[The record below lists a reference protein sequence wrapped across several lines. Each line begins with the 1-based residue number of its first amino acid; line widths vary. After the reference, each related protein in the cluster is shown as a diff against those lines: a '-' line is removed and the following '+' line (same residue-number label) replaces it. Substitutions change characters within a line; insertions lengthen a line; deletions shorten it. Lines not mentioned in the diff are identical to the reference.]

1 MYRVVHWA
9 LLPACGLLL
18 AACAASDFAKPVT
31 AFSDTTTQ
39 AASSFR
45 SSRESVDKF
54 ATERRLKDL
63 NAGGTLAPRT
73 TQDCTPNATQCRLV
87 IVETTGSTKP
97 VEVSLDNLQAL
108 MDDLDDY
115 TKNLAAIVNANTSA
129 DVAKGTD
136 AVKTSLTT
144 LAQDTDTFAKQQ
156 HLGDTGIARVSPF
169 ISPVADAANFV
180 ISRALEAQKIAA
192 LREATAQMEEMFPTL
207 TRVFEAVSTAAIRQ
221 QRRQLDAAF
230 RKASDDF
237 RHNKSDANRDAYM
250 RAAKAYDAALKSDP
264 KKMYES
270 LREAHHV
277 LAQALN
283 APNPTLADLWTL
295 LQRASDEAV
304 KLAEIR
310 KALQKAAVTA
320 KQT

>member
-1 MYRVVHWA
+1 MYRVVRLA
-9 LLPACGLLL
+9 LLPACGLWLV
-18 AACAASDFAKPVT
+18 ACAASDFAGPVT
-31 AFSDTTTQ
+31 AFSDTTAQ
-39 AASSFR
+39 AANSFK
-45 SSRESVDKF
+45 SSRESVEKF
-54 ATERRLKDL
+54 ATERRLKL
-63 NAGGTLAPRT
+63 FNAGGALQPQTNK
-73 TQDCTPNATQCRLV
+73 DCTPNGSECRLV
-87 IVETTGSTKP
+87 VVDTSGSTKP

-108 MDDLDDY
+108 MDDLGDY
-115 TKNLAAIVNANTSA
+115 TKNLAAIVNASTSA
-129 DVAKGTD
+129 DVAKGTA

-144 LAQDTDTFAKQQ
+144 LAQDADSVAKQQ
-156 HLGDTGIARVSPF
+156 HLGDIGIARVSPF
-169 ISPVADAANFV
+169 ISPVSDAANFV

-192 LREATAQMEEMFPTL
+192 LRESTAQMEEMFPSL

-237 RHNKSDANRDAYM
+237 RHNKSDANRDAYI

-283 APNPTLADLWTL
+283 EPNPTLADLWTL

-304 KLAEIR
+304 KLAEIS
-310 KALQKAAVTA
+310 KALQKAAAA